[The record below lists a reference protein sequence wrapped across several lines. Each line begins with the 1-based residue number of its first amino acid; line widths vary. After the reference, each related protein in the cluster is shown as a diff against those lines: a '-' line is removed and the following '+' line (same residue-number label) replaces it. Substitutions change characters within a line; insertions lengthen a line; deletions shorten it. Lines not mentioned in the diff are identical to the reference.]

1 MHLDTKALDFDLVV
15 RLCREYQMASA
26 LIYFYNTGRDD
37 YMTPLDFLF
46 ESLGK
51 TSKASAS
58 SSSSSLLSPP
68 RAMGLRALLYISLAL
83 HGNRFPTGVIP
94 PARQQKVKMD
104 ILGYLFSGKLERVKT
119 LIQFDSRETFRC
131 LIGAMEDKSLT
142 EWHGKVSYGKKAR
155 TNWLNPHFF
164 LSCRLQI
171 SFKNLFWIRSLSLG
185 RLCVIRR
192 LLLNFLLCKSQ
203 ACLCFWLAACRRVP
217 SNWINLRLS
226 SC

>member
-1 MHLDTKALDFDLVV
+1 LFEVIFPLFRKANDGLVFLELLEPFILQDRLTTLNARTLESFVVHYVRLGRLQRVEQCLMHLDAKALDFDLVV

-142 EWHGKVSYGKKAR
+142 AWHGKVS
-155 TNWLNPHFF
+155 
-164 LSCRLQI
+164 
-171 SFKNLFWIRSLSLG
+171 
-185 RLCVIRR
+185 
-192 LLLNFLLCKSQ
+192 
-203 ACLCFWLAACRRVP
+203 
-217 SNWINLRLS
+217 
-226 SC
+226 